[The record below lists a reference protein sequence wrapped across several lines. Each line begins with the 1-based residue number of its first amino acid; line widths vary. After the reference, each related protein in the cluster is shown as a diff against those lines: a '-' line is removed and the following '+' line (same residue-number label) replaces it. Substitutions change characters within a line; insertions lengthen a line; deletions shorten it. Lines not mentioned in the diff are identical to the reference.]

1 MAWGRHGLGGSTI
14 QVRPRVLT
22 ALAGLPLLAAAI
34 WYGSPWL
41 TLLVLAA
48 AVLGVREF
56 YRLTPPGVGPLSTG
70 LGVLW
75 VAALVLGA
83 QAADG
88 TAGFLIVSAI
98 VWTAGAFVA
107 LLWMIALYPG
117 GRYPVAVVL
126 LLAGPLYVGFLLS
139 HALLLRE
146 VGGGWDAG
154 RLWLMLAVL
163 VTFATDTGAF
173 LVGRTVG
180 RRRMAPS
187 ISPAKTWEG
196 AIGGFVAAMAA
207 SVALGLLFGLDV
219 LWWQTAVIGATVGIA
234 AQCGDLLESAL
245 KRMSNVKD
253 AGSIIPGHG
262 GILDR
267 LDSIVFSLPAVYY
280 LVVIVFGA

>member
-1 MAWGRHGLGGSTI
+1 MVGI
-14 QVRPRVLT
+14 PVLV
-22 ALAGLPLLAAAI
+22 AAI

-48 AVLGVREF
+48 AALGVREF

-75 VAALVLGA
+75 IAAMVLGA
-83 QAADG
+83 QVADNPV
-88 TAGFLIVSAI
+88 GFLLTSAI
-98 VWTAGAFVA
+98 VWAGGAFVA
-107 LLWMIALYPG
+107 LLWLIAIYPG
-117 GRYPVAVVL
+117 GRPLVAGAL
-126 LLAGPLYVGFLLS
+126 LMAGPLYVGFLLS

-146 VGGGWDAG
+146 VGGLWDTG
-154 RLWLMLAVL
+154 RLWLLLAVL

-173 LVGRTVG
+173 LAGRTVG
-180 RRRMAPS
+180 HRVIKSGMAPR

-196 AIGGFVAAMAA
+196 AVGGFVAAVAA
-207 SVALGLLFGLDV
+207 SAGLGLLFGLDFP
-219 LWWQTAVIGATVGIA
+219 WWQMAVIGATVGIA

-267 LDSIVFSLPAVYY
+267 LDSIVVSLPAVYY
-280 LVVIVFGA
+280 LVVIAFGA

>member
-1 MAWGRHGLGGSTI
+1 M
-14 QVRPRVLT
+14 RPRVLT
-22 ALAGLPLLAAAI
+22 ALVGLPVLAAAI

-48 AVLGVREF
+48 AALGVREL
-56 YRLTPPGVGPLSTG
+56 YRLTPPGVGSLPTG

-75 VAALVLGA
+75 AAAMVLGA
-83 QAADG
+83 QASASTG
-88 TAGFLIVSAI
+88 GFLLVSAI
-98 VWTAGAFVA
+98 VWAAGAFVS
-107 LLWMIALYPG
+107 LLWLIGLYSG
-117 GRYPVAVVL
+117 GRYIIAGML

-146 VGGGWDAG
+146 VGGVWDTG
-154 RLWLMLAVL
+154 RLWLLLAVL

-180 RRRMAPS
+180 HRVIKPGMAPR

-196 AIGGFVAAMAA
+196 AVGGFIAAIAA
-207 SVALGLLFGLDV
+207 SAGLGILLGLDAP
-219 LWWQTAVIGATVGIA
+219 WWQTAVIGATVGIA

-267 LDSIVFSLPAVYY
+267 LDSIVFSLPVVYY
-280 LVVIVFGA
+280 LVAIAFGH

>member
-1 MAWGRHGLGGSTI
+1 M
-14 QVRPRVLT
+14 RPRVLT
-22 ALAGLPLLAAAI
+22 ALAGLPVLAAAI

-48 AVLGVREF
+48 AALGVREF
-56 YRLTPPGVGPLSTG
+56 YRLTPPGVGLLSTG

-75 VAALVLGA
+75 VAAMVLGA
-83 QAADG
+83 QASGSTGD
-88 TAGFLIVSAI
+88 FLLVSAI
-98 VWTAGAFVA
+98 VWAAGAFVA
-107 LLWMIALYPG
+107 LLWLIGLYSG
-117 GRYPVAVVL
+117 DRYLVAGWL

-146 VGGGWDAG
+146 VGQAADGTGDTG
-154 RLWLMLAVL
+154 RLWLLLAVL

-180 RRRMAPS
+180 RRRMAPR

-196 AIGGFVAAMAA
+196 AVGGFVAAVAA
-207 SVALGLLFGLDV
+207 SVVLGLLFGLDV
-219 LWWQTAVIGATVGIA
+219 PRWQAAAIGATVGIA

-267 LDSIVFSLPAVYY
+267 LDSILFSLPAVYY
-280 LVVIVFGA
+280 LVAIAFGN